1 VIRRGSVLLECL
13 VALAI
18 FVGVAS
24 TVYSLIIGAAGSVE
38 RTARIERAADLARSA
53 LSKIEAGIETP
64 ESLNGPV
71 ESWRDDSDGTFDD
84 VAVLTPWVLEI
95 STEPSEFEG
104 LVMVTARA
112 ECYDPP
118 GSDRLV
124 TSFELKQLIALGS
137 TSSETPRNSRPID
150 ATRTRPESAIDRRI
164 EERNSRRSRREAEQE
179 APLDP

>member
-1 VIRRGSVLLECL
+1 MIRRGSVLLECL

-18 FVGVAS
+18 FVGIAS
-24 TVYSLIIGAAGSVE
+24 TVYSLIVAAARSVE

-53 LSKIEAGIETP
+53 LSKIEAGVETP

-71 ESWRDDSDGTFDD
+71 ESWRDESDGTFDD
-84 VAVLTPWVLEI
+84 NPVQTPWVLEI

-112 ECYDPP
+112 ECYEPA

-124 TSFELKQLIALGS
+124 ASFELKQLIALGGAPKES
-137 TSSETPRNSRPID
+137 KEPSRVLEEPRSSGG
-150 ATRTRPESAIDRRI
+150 SAIQRRI
-164 EERNSRRSRREAEQE
+164 EERNSRRTRDGSAQEPRRE
-179 APLDP
+179 P